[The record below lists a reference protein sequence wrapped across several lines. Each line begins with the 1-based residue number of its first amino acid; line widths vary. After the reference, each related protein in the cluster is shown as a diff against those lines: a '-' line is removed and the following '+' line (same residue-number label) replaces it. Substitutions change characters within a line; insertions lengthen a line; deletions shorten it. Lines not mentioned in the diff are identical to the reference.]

1 VDAGRSPELPAPLG
15 GPGLFLVEFRGSAS
29 VGGDEEDMS
38 AALRLAVTR
47 LRAAGTPIRWCGA
60 WLVPADRRCL
70 CVVEAADGAAVVLAR
85 DTAALGAATVHPVRS
100 LPDRPSP
107 ARTPGSRGR
116 S

>member
-1 VDAGRSPELPAPLG
+1 MDAGRSPGHPDPLG
-15 GPGLFLVEFRGSAS
+15 GPGLFLVELRSSAA
-29 VGGDEEDMS
+29 VGGDEEGMS
-38 AALRLAVTR
+38 AALHLAVTR

-60 WLVPADRRCL
+60 WLVPDDQRCL
-70 CVVEAADGAAVVLAR
+70 CVVEAADGAAVALAR
-85 DTAALGAATVHPVRS
+85 DTAALGAATVHPVRP

>member
-1 VDAGRSPELPAPLG
+1 VDAGRSPEHPAPQG
-15 GPGLFLVEFRGSAS
+15 RPGLFLVELRGSS
-29 VGGDEEDMS
+29 PGSGDEEDMS

-70 CVVEAADGAAVVLAR
+70 CVVEAADGTAVALAR
-85 DTAALGAATVHPVRS
+85 DTAALGAASVRPVQP
-100 LPDRPSP
+100 LPDRASP
-107 ARTPGSRGR
+107 TRTPGSRGR